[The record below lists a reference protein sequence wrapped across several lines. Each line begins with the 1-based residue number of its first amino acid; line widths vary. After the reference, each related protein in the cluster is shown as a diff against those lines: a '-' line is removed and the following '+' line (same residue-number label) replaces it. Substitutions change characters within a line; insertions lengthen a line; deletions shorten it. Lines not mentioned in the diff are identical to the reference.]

1 MKIRRLRPA
10 FSAPGLLEPARTTPP
25 PLPDAFLTREDLS
38 GTGGIAFRSSDRWLI
53 SLANLSARVMEA
65 EPVSPSEA
73 PAVYGWSIG
82 LAAAH
87 PGEVIAHVE
96 QGFDARVIERF
107 KQRLALSTEELADLI
122 NTSSRTLSRRQKQ
135 GHLEEAESD
144 RLYRLVRLY
153 ERAVEV
159 LGNEPDARLWMKR
172 PQWGLGGAVPL
183 RYARTEPGAREV
195 EALLDRID
203 YGVLP

>member
-1 MKIRRLRPA
+1 M
-10 FSAPGLLEPARTTPP
+10 
-25 PLPDAFLTREDLS
+25 
-38 GTGGIAFRSSDRWLI
+38 
-53 SLANLSARVMEA
+53 
-65 EPVSPSEA
+65 
-73 PAVYGWSIG
+73 SIG

-87 PGEVIAHVE
+87 PSEVIAHVE
-96 QGFDARVIERF
+96 KGFDARVIDRF
-107 KQRLALSTEELADLI
+107 KHKLELSTEEVAALI

-135 GHLEEAESD
+135 GHLGEGESD

-159 LGNEPDARLWMKR
+159 LGHEDDARSWMKQ

-183 RYARTEPGAREV
+183 QYARTEPGAREV
-195 EALLDRID
+195 ETLLDRID